1 MKTVAIWTGVA
12 AASLMV
18 LTACG
23 GSTPPPR
30 SEAAATVVQSCGRAL
45 EFAAPPH
52 RAVSLEQNATEIM
65 LSLGLTDRMIGTS
78 YRTDPVL
85 DELAEAYGSV
95 PVLAERYPSRESLLA
110 AEPDFTYSTFASA
123 YAPEAAGSRD
133 DLAALGVP
141 AYLSA
146 HSCEDRAAAPRPV
159 DFESIFAEITDIA
172 TVFGVP
178 ERADALVTG
187 QRARLQTAVERAQ
200 PAPGT
205 SVLWY
210 YSGTSTPNVAGNGG
224 LPATITGML
233 GLRNAFDDAGKAW
246 VEGSWEEIAERDPA
260 VIVLADLTRGGDG
273 DSAQAK
279 IDFLRAHPVA
289 SQLRAVREG
298 AFVTIAGAAMDPSI
312 RSVSAVE
319 ALSAGLQEVSP

>member
-1 MKTVAIWTGVA
+1 MKTVAICAGA
-12 AASLMV
+12 ALMA

-23 GSTPPPR
+23 GSAPPPR
-30 SEAAATVVQSCGRAL
+30 SEAAATVVQSCGHAL
-45 EFAAPPH
+45 EFAEPPH
-52 RAVSLEQNATEIM
+52 RAVALEQNATEIM
-65 LSLGLTDRMIGTS
+65 LSLGLADRMIGTS

-85 DELAEAYGSV
+85 DELAEAYRSV

-110 AEPDFTYSTFASA
+110 VEPDFTYSTFTSA
-123 YAPEAAGSRD
+123 YAPEAAGSRE

-146 HSCEDRAAAPRPV
+146 HSCEDRVATPRRV

-187 QRARLQTAVERAQ
+187 QRARLQAAVDRAQ
-200 PAPGT
+200 PTPGT

-233 GLRNAFDDAGKAW
+233 GLRNAFDDADKAW

-260 VIVLADLTRGGDG
+260 VIALADLTRGGDG

-279 IDFLRAHPVA
+279 IDHLRAHPVA

-298 AFVTIAGAAMDPSI
+298 AFVVIAGAAMDPSI
-312 RSVSAVE
+312 RSVSAVD
-319 ALSAGLQEVSP
+319 ALSAGLQEVSR